1 MVVKMGKKET
11 LTFLVKGGEATPGP
25 PLGPALGQHGLPV
38 GKVVADINKMTSEF
52 KGMRVPV
59 KITFDPDTREYE
71 IEVGTPY
78 TSALILKY
86 VGIEKGSG
94 KPGSEY
100 AGNISLEQVIEIAKI
115 KKKDM
120 IAKTFLGCVKQVI
133 GTCVSM
139 GIKIDDRDPKEV
151 VRNIE
156 EILKEKGLYDKVIQ
170 EKI

>member
-1 MVVKMGKKET
+1 MGKKET

-38 GKVVADINKMTSEF
+38 GKVVADINKMTAEY

-78 TSALILKY
+78 TSALIMKY
-86 VGIEKGSG
+86 AKIEKGSG
-94 KPGSEY
+94 NPGSEY
-100 AGNISLEQVIEIAKI
+100 VGNLSLEQVIEIARI

-120 IAKTFLGCVKQVI
+120 IAKNFLSCIKQVI

-139 GIKIDDRDPKEV
+139 GVKVEGLDPREAL
-151 VRNIE
+151 RNIE
-156 EILKEKGLYDKVIQ
+156 NLLKNKDLYDEVMKEPV
-170 EKI
+170 

>member
-1 MVVKMGKKET
+1 MGKKET

-38 GKVVADINKMTSEF
+38 GKVVADINRLTSEY

-86 VGIEKGSG
+86 AGAEKGSG
-94 KPGSEY
+94 KPGQEY
-100 AGNISLEQVIEIAKI
+100 VANLSLKQVVEIARI

-120 IAKTFLGCVKQVI
+120 HAKSFLACVKQVI

-139 GIKIDDRDPKEV
+139 GVKVEGMDPREAMRDLEKL
-151 VRNIE
+151 
-156 EILKEKGLYDKVIQ
+156 LKDKGLYKEVIN
-170 EKI
+170 EPV

>member
-1 MVVKMGKKET
+1 MAKKQT
-11 LTFLVKGGEATPGP
+11 LSFLVKGGEATPGP

-38 GKVVADINKMTSEF
+38 GKVIADINKATAEY

-59 KITFDPDTREYE
+59 KIIFDPDTREYE

-86 VGIEKGSG
+86 AKLSKGSG
-94 KPGSEY
+94 KPGHEY
-100 AGNISLEQVIEIAKI
+100 VGNISLKDIVEIAKI

-120 IAKTFLGCVKQVI
+120 IAKDFLACVKQVI

-139 GIKIDDRDPKEV
+139 GIKVEGLPPKEALAKLEDLL
-151 VRNIE
+151 R
-156 EILKEKGLYDKVIQ
+156 EKGLYDQVIN
-170 EKI
+170 EPVP

>member
-1 MVVKMGKKET
+1 MGKKET

-25 PLGPALGQHGLPV
+25 PLGPALGQRGLPV
-38 GKVVADINKMTSEF
+38 GKVVAEINKMTAEF

-59 KITFDPDTREYE
+59 KITYDPDTREYE

-86 VGIEKGSG
+86 AGVEKGSG

-100 AGNISLEQVIEIAKI
+100 VGDLSLKQIIEIARI

-120 IAKTFLGCVKQVI
+120 IAKNFLACVKQVI

-139 GIKIDDRDPKEV
+139 GIKIEGKDPRDVIKNLED
-151 VRNIE
+151 
-156 EILKEKGLYDKVIQ
+156 ILKEKGLYDEVMRESI
-170 EKI
+170 

>member
-1 MVVKMGKKET
+1 MGKKET
-11 LTFLVKGGEATPGP
+11 LSFLVKGGEATPGP

-38 GKVVADINKMTSEF
+38 GKVVADINKKTAEY

-78 TSALILKY
+78 TSALIMKY
-86 VGIEKGSG
+86 AKIEKGSG

-100 AGNISLEQVIEIAKI
+100 VGNLSIKDVVEIAKI

-120 IAKTFLGCVKQVI
+120 IAKNFLSCVKQVI

-139 GIKIDDRDPKEV
+139 GVKVEGLDPKEAL
-151 VRNIE
+151 RNLE
-156 EILKEKGLYDKVIQ
+156 NILREKGLYDKVMK
-170 EKI
+170 EPV

>member
-1 MVVKMGKKET
+1 MGKKQT

-38 GKVVADINKMTSEF
+38 GKVIADINKETSEYR
-52 KGMRVPV
+52 GMRVPV
-59 KITFDPDTREYE
+59 KIIFDPDTRKYE

-86 VGIEKGSG
+86 AGIPKGSG
-94 KPGSEY
+94 KAGQEY
-100 AGNISLEQVIEIAKI
+100 VGNLTIDKVIEIAKI

-120 IAKTFLGCVKQVI
+120 LAKSFLACIKQVI

-139 GIKIDDRDPKEV
+139 GIKVEDLPPKEALQK
-151 VRNIE
+151 IE
-156 EILKEKGLYDKVIQ
+156 DILKEKGLYEQVMN
-170 EKI
+170 EPV

>member
-1 MVVKMGKKET
+1 MGKKET
-11 LTFLVKGGEATPGP
+11 MTFLVKGGEATPGP
-25 PLGPALGQHGLPV
+25 PLGPALGQKGLPV
-38 GKVVADINKMTSEF
+38 GKVVAEINKKTAEF

-59 KITFDPDTREYE
+59 KITFDPDTREYS

-86 VGIEKGSG
+86 AGIEKGSG

-100 AGNISLEQVIEIAKI
+100 VGDISLKNVIEIARI

-120 IAKTFLGCVKQVI
+120 ISKSFIACIKQVL

-139 GIKIDDRDPKEV
+139 GVKVEGMDPREV
-151 VRNIE
+151 IRNLE
-156 EILKEKGLYDKVIQ
+156 QILREKGLYEEVMKESV
-170 EKI
+170 

>member
-1 MVVKMGKKET
+1 MGKKET
-11 LTFLVKGGEATPGP
+11 LSFLVKGGEATPGP

-38 GKVVADINKMTSEF
+38 GKIVSEINKKTSEF

-59 KITFDPDTREYE
+59 KIMFDPDTREYE

-86 VGIEKGSG
+86 AKVSKGSG
-94 KPGSEY
+94 KPNSEFV
-100 AGNISLEQVIEIAKI
+100 GNLTLEQVIEIARI

-120 IAKTFLGCVKQVI
+120 IAKSFLACIKQVI

-139 GIKIDDRDPKEV
+139 GVKVENRDPRDVIK
-151 VRNIE
+151 NIE
-156 EILKEKGLYDKVIQ
+156 DILKEKGLWEKVLK
-170 EKI
+170 EPV